1 MKLIVGLGNIGK
13 EYEATRH
20 NIGFMVLDELA
31 RRWGV
36 NTWKNDRNALCGE
49 YRIPEKVLLLKPT
62 TYMNLS
68 GVAVGAYANF
78 FNVDPQDIA
87 VVQDD
92 LDLPTG
98 QVRVRRK
105 GSAGGHNG
113 IKSVQEHLGTGE
125 FPRFKIGIGHPAH
138 NNKAVVKHVLQRFGA
153 EEQELVAEA
162 VGKMADALELWLQG
176 DMDAVMQ
183 EYNKKPPKQKAE
195 STETVKELIWYYF
208 KYFSLSADESDVYR
222 IKNSRLCCCGYKCSA
237 CYFCWPIYFLCL
249 WRS

>member
-1 MKLIVGLGNIGK
+1 MFIIAGLGNPDERYQG
-13 EYEATRH
+13 TRH
-20 NIGFMVLDELA
+20 NVGFDVIDVIADKYNISVDTRKHRAYIGKGVIAGQKVILA
-31 RRWGV
+31 
-36 NTWKNDRNALCGE
+36 
-49 YRIPEKVLLLKPT
+49 KPQ

-138 NNKAVVKHVLQRFGA
+138 NNKAVIKHVLQRFGA

-162 VGKMADALELWLQG
+162 VEKMADALELWLQG

-195 STETVKELIWYYF
+195 SNETVKE
-208 KYFSLSADESDVYR
+208 
-222 IKNSRLCCCGYKCSA
+222 
-237 CYFCWPIYFLCL
+237 
-249 WRS
+249 

>member
-1 MKLIVGLGNIGK
+1 
-13 EYEATRH
+13 
-20 NIGFMVLDELA
+20 
-31 RRWGV
+31 
-36 NTWKNDRNALCGE
+36 
-49 YRIPEKVLLLKPT
+49 
-62 TYMNLS
+62 MNLS

-195 STETVKELIWYYF
+195 SNETVKE
-208 KYFSLSADESDVYR
+208 
-222 IKNSRLCCCGYKCSA
+222 
-237 CYFCWPIYFLCL
+237 
-249 WRS
+249 

>member
-68 GVAVGAYANF
+68 GVAVGAYAKF

-138 NNKAVVKHVLQRFGA
+138 NNKAVIKHVLQRFGA

-195 STETVKELIWYYF
+195 SNETVKE
-208 KYFSLSADESDVYR
+208 
-222 IKNSRLCCCGYKCSA
+222 
-237 CYFCWPIYFLCL
+237 
-249 WRS
+249 

>member
-1 MKLIVGLGNIGK
+1 M
-13 EYEATRH
+13 
-20 NIGFMVLDELA
+20 
-31 RRWGV
+31 
-36 NTWKNDRNALCGE
+36 
-49 YRIPEKVLLLKPT
+49 
-62 TYMNLS
+62 
-68 GVAVGAYANF
+68 
-78 FNVDPQDIA
+78 
-87 VVQDD
+87 VQDD

-138 NNKAVVKHVLQRFGA
+138 NNKAVIKHVLQRFGA

-183 EYNKKPPKQKAE
+183 EYNKKPPKQKSE
-195 STETVKELIWYYF
+195 SNETVKE
-208 KYFSLSADESDVYR
+208 
-222 IKNSRLCCCGYKCSA
+222 
-237 CYFCWPIYFLCL
+237 
-249 WRS
+249 

>member
-1 MKLIVGLGNIGK
+1 
-13 EYEATRH
+13 
-20 NIGFMVLDELA
+20 
-31 RRWGV
+31 
-36 NTWKNDRNALCGE
+36 
-49 YRIPEKVLLLKPT
+49 
-62 TYMNLS
+62 MNLS

-138 NNKAVVKHVLQRFGA
+138 NNKAVIKHVLQRFGA

-162 VGKMADALELWLQG
+162 VEKMADALELWLQG

-183 EYNKKPPKQKAE
+183 EYNKKPPKQNQSQMK
-195 STETVKELIWYYF
+195 L
-208 KYFSLSADESDVYR
+208 L
-222 IKNSRLCCCGYKCSA
+222 KNKFGIISN
-237 CYFCWPIYFLCL
+237 IFLCL
-249 WRS
+249 LTNQMYTE

>member
-92 LDLPTG
+92 LDLPTISWKE
-98 QVRVRRK
+98 RT
-105 GSAGGHNG
+105 SAARNP
-113 IKSVQEHLGTGE
+113 SQNMQTG
-125 FPRFKIGIGHPAH
+125 
-138 NNKAVVKHVLQRFGA
+138 
-153 EEQELVAEA
+153 
-162 VGKMADALELWLQG
+162 
-176 DMDAVMQ
+176 
-183 EYNKKPPKQKAE
+183 
-195 STETVKELIWYYF
+195 
-208 KYFSLSADESDVYR
+208 
-222 IKNSRLCCCGYKCSA
+222 
-237 CYFCWPIYFLCL
+237 
-249 WRS
+249 

>member
-1 MKLIVGLGNIGK
+1 MYIIVGLGNPERKYAG
-13 EYEATRH
+13 TRH
-20 NIGFMVLDELA
+20 NIGFSAITAISDAYGISMDIKKHKAV
-31 RRWGV
+31 
-36 NTWKNDRNALCGE
+36 CGKGM
-49 YRIPEKVLLLKPT
+49 IAGNKVLLAMPQ

-138 NNKAVVKHVLQRFGA
+138 NNKAVIKHVLQHGIDRKS
-153 EEQELVAEA
+153 V
-162 VGKMADALELWLQG
+162 V
-176 DMDAVMQ
+176 
-183 EYNKKPPKQKAE
+183 
-195 STETVKELIWYYF
+195 
-208 KYFSLSADESDVYR
+208 
-222 IKNSRLCCCGYKCSA
+222 
-237 CYFCWPIYFLCL
+237 
-249 WRS
+249 

>member
-113 IKSVQEHLGTGE
+113 IKSIIALLGSEE
-125 FPRFKIGIGHPAH
+125 FPRVKIGVGEKPRKDYNLADWVLGKFPESDQEAMQQAFEQAG
-138 NNKAVVKHVLQRFGA
+138 KAA
-153 EEQELVAEA
+153 
-162 VGKMADALELWLQG
+162 
-176 DMDAVMQ
+176 
-183 EYNKKPPKQKAE
+183 
-195 STETVKELIWYYF
+195 ELIVNGKIEEAMSQY
-208 KYFSLSADESDVYR
+208 SH
-222 IKNSRLCCCGYKCSA
+222 
-237 CYFCWPIYFLCL
+237 
-249 WRS
+249 

>member
-20 NIGFMVLDELA
+20 NIGFMVIDELA

-36 NTWKNDRNALCGE
+36 TSWKNDRNAMCGE
-49 YRIPEKVLLLKPT
+49 YRAPEKVLILKPT

-78 FNVDPQDIA
+78 FNVDPEDIA

-92 LDLPTG
+92 LDLPIG

-113 IKSVQEHLGTGE
+113 TNPCRSIWEQVSFPVSRSVSAIRLTTT
-125 FPRFKIGIGHPAH
+125 
-138 NNKAVVKHVLQRFGA
+138 
-153 EEQELVAEA
+153 
-162 VGKMADALELWLQG
+162 
-176 DMDAVMQ
+176 
-183 EYNKKPPKQKAE
+183 KPW
-195 STETVKELIWYYF
+195 SNMF
-208 KYFSLSADESDVYR
+208 
-222 IKNSRLCCCGYKCSA
+222 CSA
-237 CYFCWPIYFLCL
+237 LVRMS
-249 WRS
+249 RSW

>member
-1 MKLIVGLGNIGK
+1 MYMIAGLGNPGK
-13 EYEATRH
+13 EYVKTRH
-20 NIGFMVLDELA
+20 NVGFDV
-31 RRWGV
+31 V
-36 NTWKNDRNALCGE
+36 DRIADRYGISVTTQKHRAVTGTGIISGN
-49 YRIPEKVLLLKPT
+49 KVILVKPQ

-138 NNKAVVKHVLQRFGA
+138 NNKAVIKHVLQRFGA

-195 STETVKELIWYYF
+195 SNETVKE
-208 KYFSLSADESDVYR
+208 
-222 IKNSRLCCCGYKCSA
+222 
-237 CYFCWPIYFLCL
+237 
-249 WRS
+249 

>member
-20 NIGFMVLDELA
+20 NIGFMVIDELA

-36 NTWKNDRNALCGE
+36 STWKNDRSALCGE
-49 YRIPEKVLLLKPT
+49 YRAREKVLLLKPT

-78 FNVDPQDIA
+78 FNVDPEDIA

-92 LDLPTG
+92 LDLPVG
-98 QVRVRRK
+98 QMRVRRK

-125 FPRFKIGIGHPAH
+125 FPRFKIGIGHPSH
-138 NNKAVVKHVLQRFGA
+138 TNQAVINHVLQRFSSS
-153 EEQELVAEA
+153 EQQLVSEA

-176 DMDAVMQ
+176 DMEAVMQ
-183 EYNKKPPKQKAE
+183 EYNKKRPQAAA
-195 STETVKELIWYYF
+195 TEPAATMEKKV
-208 KYFSLSADESDVYR
+208 
-222 IKNSRLCCCGYKCSA
+222 
-237 CYFCWPIYFLCL
+237 
-249 WRS
+249 